1 LARKSFPSIS
11 DVRGMT
17 LFDSPAFEG
26 HEAVHS
32 FFDEKTGL
40 KCIIAV
46 HSTARGPA
54 AGGCRMW
61 PFASAELALED
72 ALRLSRAMSYKNAMA
87 DLELGGGKAVIIGD
101 SRTMK
106 TPALFEAF
114 GRAVEDVGGKYW
126 TAEDVGVSP
135 ADLMHAR
142 KTTRYVAGLT
152 GHAAASG
159 DPSPVTAEG
168 VFRGV
173 TLGVQRALG
182 RDLNGVTV
190 AIQGVGHVGAYLA
203 EKLHA
208 AGARL
213 IITDVNDEALRQ
225 VAERTGAKI
234 VPPAAIFDAEADV
247 FAPCAL
253 GGAVNPDTLPRLKC
267 KVIAGGA
274 NNQLSDPETGRA
286 VFDRGMLYLP
296 DYVIN
301 GGGIINVAGEIRALD
316 RNEAFDPAWVAMKL
330 DRLMETLDEV
340 LDRSKADRRPTD
352 QVAGD
357 MAKARISLAAEQK
370 AAA

>member
-1 LARKSFPSIS
+1 
-11 DVRGMT
+11 MT

-26 HEAVHS
+26 HEGVHA
-32 FFDEKTGL
+32 FADEAAGL

-61 PFASAELALED
+61 NYPSAEAALVD

-87 DLELGGGKAVIIGD
+87 DLALGGGKAVIIGD
-101 SRTMK
+101 ARTQK

-114 GRAVEDVGGKYW
+114 GGAIEDVGGKYW

-142 KTTRYVAGLT
+142 KRTRYVAGLT
-152 GHAAASG
+152 GHPAASG

-168 VFRGV
+168 VFRGIKISV
-173 TLGVQRALG
+173 RRRLN
-182 RDLNGVTV
+182 RDQDGITV

-203 EKLHA
+203 QKLHA
-208 AGARL
+208 AGAKL
-213 IITDVNDEALRQ
+213 VIADVNQDALRQ
-225 VAERTGAKI
+225 VAEATGARI
-234 VPPAAIFDAEADV
+234 VTPGAIFDADAEV

-253 GGAVNPDTLPRLKC
+253 GGAINADTLARLKA

-274 NNQLSDPETGRA
+274 NNQLADPEVGRA
-286 VFDRGMLYLP
+286 LFAQGILYAP

-301 GGGIINVAGEIRALD
+301 GGGIINVAGEIRAID
-316 RNEAFDPAWVAMKL
+316 QGEAFDPAWVEMKL
-330 DRLMETLDEV
+330 DRLLQTLHEV
-340 LDRSKADRRPTD
+340 MDRSLAEKRPTHE
-352 QVAGD
+352 VANEI
-357 MAKARISLAAEQK
+357 AKARISLAAQQK

>member
-1 LARKSFPSIS
+1 
-11 DVRGMT
+11 MT

-26 HEAVHS
+26 HEAVHA
-32 FFDEKTGL
+32 FTDERSGL

-61 PFASAELALED
+61 PFATAELALED

-101 SRTMK
+101 SRTQK

-152 GHAAASG
+152 GHPAASG

-173 TLGVQRALG
+173 ELGVRRALG
-182 RDLNGVTV
+182 RGLDGVTV
-190 AIQGVGHVGAYLA
+190 AIQGVGHVGGYLA
-203 EKLHA
+203 DKLRA
-208 AGARL
+208 AGAKL
-213 IITDVNDEALRQ
+213 IVTDVNEDVLRQ
-225 VAERTGAKI
+225 VAGRTGAR
-234 VPPAAIFDAEADV
+234 VVTPGAIFDAEAEV

-253 GGAVNPDTLPRLKC
+253 GGAVNADTLPRLRC
-267 KVIAGGA
+267 KVIAGAA
-274 NNQLSDPETGRA
+274 NNQLGDHDIGQKI
-286 VFDRGMLYLP
+286 FDRGLLYLP

-301 GGGIINVAGEIRALD
+301 GGGIINVAGEIRAIERD
-316 RNEAFDPAWVAMKL
+316 EAFDPAWVETKL
-330 DRLMETLDEV
+330 DRLMETLGEV
-340 LDRSKADRRPTD
+340 LDRSKAERRPTD
-352 QVAGD
+352 TVANEI
-357 MAKARISLAAEQK
+357 ARARITVAAAEK